1 MTVLLGMGQQIID
14 DTVMAGLEAQQAL
27 LASRDE
33 PIVLGRIGSLE
44 VRLAN
49 SRAAI
54 EAAQELRFRVFFDEM
69 GARKETIEAVEQR
82 DADRFDAIC
91 DHLLVY
97 DTALPLPEHRQ
108 IVGTYRLMRSE

>member
-1 MTVLLGMGQQIID
+1 MTALLGMGQQIID
-14 DTVMAGLEAQQAL
+14 DTVMSGLEAQQAL
-27 LASRDE
+27 FASNGDA
-33 PIVLGRIGSLE
+33 IILGRIGSLE

-54 EAAQELRFRVFFDEM
+54 QAAQELRFRVFFEEM

-82 DADRFDAIC
+82 DADRFDTIC

-97 DTALPLPEHRQ
+97 DTALP
-108 IVGTYRLMRSE
+108 